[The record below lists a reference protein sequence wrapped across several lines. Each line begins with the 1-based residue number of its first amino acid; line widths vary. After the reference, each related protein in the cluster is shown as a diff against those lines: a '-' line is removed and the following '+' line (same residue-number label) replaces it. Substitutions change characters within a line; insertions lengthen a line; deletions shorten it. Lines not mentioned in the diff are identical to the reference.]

1 MKSSQPLPQALKE
14 NLIIHEL
21 DGETLVYDQESAHA
35 YCLNHSS
42 AFVWRYCDGKTTAGQ
57 VARLLQ
63 RELDTPV
70 KTDVV
75 LLALKQLQRN
85 GLVERSTNT
94 PQISRRDLV
103 LKYAPAAALA
113 LPLVVSIV
121 APEPAQAASCAMG
134 GETCGPP
141 PCCPGF
147 NCDGICFAT

>member
-1 MKSSQPLPQALKE
+1 MKSSETLPRALKE
-14 NLIIHEL
+14 NLIIHDL
-21 DGETLVYDQESAHA
+21 DDETLVYDLESAHA
-35 YCLNHSS
+35 YCLNRSS
-42 AFVWRYCDGKTTAGQ
+42 AFVWKYCDGKTTAGQ

-70 KTDVV
+70 NPDVV

-85 GLVERSTNT
+85 GLVERIDKA
-94 PQISRRDLV
+94 PQISRRELV

-121 APEPAQAASCAMG
+121 APEPAQAASCAMQ

-141 PCCPGF
+141 PCCPGL
-147 NCDGICFAT
+147 NCDGICFAP